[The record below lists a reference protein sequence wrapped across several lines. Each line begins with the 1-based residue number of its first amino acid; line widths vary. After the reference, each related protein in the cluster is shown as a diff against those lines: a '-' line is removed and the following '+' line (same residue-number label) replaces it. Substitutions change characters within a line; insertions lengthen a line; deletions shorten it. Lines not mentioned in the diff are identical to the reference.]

1 MPEHPRGRR
10 DGGLDPESEKW
21 WAELTR
27 PQDDTAQPHR
37 PPAPLSLPL
46 PARRGLG
53 SRRRRSRRRRTLGD
67 PAYGG
72 SVGSGR
78 TSRSSK
84 ALALFVGLLV
94 AVGGVISFVERGWE
108 QTRIATLDAGGG
120 VDRGTVIDGEEGQY
134 AFIRTQPGTKNP
146 VAYPACRAIS
156 VQVNSSGEVS
166 GGTQIILDSLARV
179 SDLSGLELRYTGP
192 SSERPAARDA
202 RLEAEGYE
210 AHPPVQ
216 VAWSDS
222 EETAALAGDVVGVGG
237 SVSVRGAGY
246 AEEVYVT
253 GSVILDSPDLAEVL
267 DDHGEDTVRA
277 VVMHELGPLLGLGHV
292 GDPDELMAASN
303 TGQTDFGAGD
313 REGLARLGSG
323 EC

>member
-1 MPEHPRGRR
+1 MPEHPRDRR

-27 PQDDTAQPHR
+27 LQDQAHQPHR
-37 PPAPLSLPL
+37 PPAPLPL
-46 PARRGLG
+46 ATRGGLG
-53 SRRRRSRRRRTLGD
+53 SRRRRSRRRRALGD
-67 PAYGG
+67 PSYGG
-72 SVGSGR
+72 AVGGGR
-78 TSRSSK
+78 TSRTSK
-84 ALALFVGLLV
+84 ALGLFLALLI

-120 VDRGTVIDGEEGQY
+120 VDQGTVIEGEEGQY
-134 AFIRTQPGTKNP
+134 AFMRTQRGTKNP
-146 VAYPACRAIS
+146 VTYPACRAIS

-192 SSERPAARDA
+192 STERPATRDA

-222 EETAALAGDVVGVGG
+222 EETPALGGDVVGVGG

-253 GSVILDSPDLAEVL
+253 GSVILDSPDLADVL
-267 DDHGEDTVRA
+267 DDHGEEAVRA
-277 VVMHELGPLLGLGHV
+277 VVMHELGHLIGLGHV
-292 GDPDELMAASN
+292 GDPEELMAASN

-313 REGLARLGSG
+313 REGLARLGAG